1 MAGQLKREP
10 AMQQGQ
16 KGQSRAG
23 NKKSIL
29 PDMLYPTESSIWG
42 SHVFDTFGL

>member
-1 MAGQLKREP
+1 MAGQLKR
-10 AMQQGQ
+10 AMPCN
-16 KGQSRAG
+16 KARRDRAG